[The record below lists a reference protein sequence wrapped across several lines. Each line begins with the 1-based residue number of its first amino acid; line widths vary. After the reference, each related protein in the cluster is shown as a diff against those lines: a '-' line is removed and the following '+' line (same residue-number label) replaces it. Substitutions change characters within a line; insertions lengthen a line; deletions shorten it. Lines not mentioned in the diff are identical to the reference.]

1 MKTKKRDKRRSINPQ
16 FITTISLV
24 VVLCYMA
31 IDMYLA
37 SMPDI
42 ARYFETSYSKVQ
54 LSLTFYLFSMAIGQL
69 FFGPVVD

>member
-54 LSLTFYLFSMAIGQL
+54 L
-69 FFGPVVD
+69 